1 MGKSVFLPFVI
12 IKLVFIYTE
21 RHMMKHLISALF
33 LSCNLACLAAQ
44 EITII
49 PKPVEMHQ
57 GKGSFQLNPQTII
70 TYQTTLRPQAEY
82 LQEVIAASTGWD
94 LKITE
99 GKPVSGSIHLAQNTS
114 SGQAEAYNLVVKPEY
129 IHIEGTD
136 AGGVFYGIQTLLQL
150 FPSEIYSATR
160 QKNVQWEAPAI
171 TISDAPSHPW
181 RGMMLDVARY
191 FYDKDFVKKYIDM
204 MAMYKMNKLQFHLID
219 DSGWRMKKKKYP
231 KLTEIG
237 AWAGKESVGWILY
250 TRRYQRNNCLCKSTE
265 CRDHS

>member
-114 SGQAEAYNLVVKPEY
+114 SGQAEAYNLVVSLN
-129 IHIEGTD
+129 
-136 AGGVFYGIQTLLQL
+136 VFTLKVQMREVFFMEFRPYYNY
-150 FPSEIYSATR
+150 FP
-160 QKNVQWEAPAI
+160 V
-171 TISDAPSHPW
+171 
-181 RGMMLDVARY
+181 
-191 FYDKDFVKKYIDM
+191 KYIVLPDKK
-204 MAMYKMNKLQFHLID
+204 MYN
-219 DSGWRMKKKKYP
+219 
-231 KLTEIG
+231 
-237 AWAGKESVGWILY
+237 GK
-250 TRRYQRNNCLCKSTE
+250 RQP
-265 CRDHS
+265 

>member
-136 AGGVFYGIQTLLQL
+136 AGGVFMEFRPYYNY
-150 FPSEIYSATR
+150 FP
-160 QKNVQWEAPAI
+160 V
-171 TISDAPSHPW
+171 
-181 RGMMLDVARY
+181 
-191 FYDKDFVKKYIDM
+191 KYIVLPDKKC
-204 MAMYKMNKLQFHLID
+204 AMGSASHNDFGCSFASL
-219 DSGWRMKKKKYP
+219 
-231 KLTEIG
+231 
-237 AWAGKESVGWILY
+237 AWYDA
-250 TRRYQRNNCLCKSTE
+250 
-265 CRDHS
+265 